1 MKARLYLFF
10 SSTEGEE
17 KTKQKGLSSVSVL
30 RERLNLHPKL
40 LRNFPSI
47 LKKKR
52 VKLSKKE
59 KKKFVVEA
67 QRRRRRRKKKAF
79 EVS

>member
-1 MKARLYLFF
+1 M
-10 SSTEGEE
+10 
-17 KTKQKGLSSVSVL
+17 

-47 LKKKR
+47 KKKR

-59 KKKFVVEA
+59 KKIRCRSSEEEEEKKKKASRF
-67 QRRRRRRKKKAF
+67 RRRKI
-79 EVS
+79 EEY